1 MLLPVV
7 CMLGPLL
14 TVVEKKTPMTLTMHF
29 EILLLQESTRRLF
42 QEIGRLA
49 WKSAMKLQPQEL
61 WKVNSIHC
69 IVQYI
74 EYLTVCTYN
83 IAS

>member
-14 TVVEKKTPMTLTMHF
+14 TVVERKPPMTLDF
-29 EILLLQESTRRLF
+29 EIIVIIAGINKEAVPRHRKTSM
-42 QEIGRLA
+42 EIRNEAAAAG
-49 WKSAMKLQPQEL
+49 AMEG
-61 WKVNSIHC
+61 NSIHC

-74 EYLTVCTYN
+74 EYLTVCTH
-83 IAS
+83 IAT